1 MRRRTSFLPTE
12 KPSFLSC
19 LTSFWCRFQASE
31 YANVDSGHDGL
42 PAQLLVHGSF
52 CGFVVD
58 LGPLDVHQLT
68 LPPDREFTGLLKEA
82 WGSGV
87 QPRESSPEENLAPA
101 LTDRWS

>member
-1 MRRRTSFLPTE
+1 MPMVN
-12 KPSFLSC
+12 P
-19 LTSFWCRFQASE
+19 
-31 YANVDSGHDGL
+31 GHDGL
-42 PAQLLVHGSF
+42 LAQLLVHGSF

-58 LGPLDVHQLT
+58 LGPLDVQQLT
-68 LPPDREFTGLLKEA
+68 LSPDGQLMIRLKAA